1 MTDQIEFL
9 EFVGA
14 ALFMLAVL
22 HTFST
27 RYFEHLAHT
36 RTAHSGLWHLL
47 GEVETVFGIWAFVLL
62 VFMALAHGWGRA
74 STYLDTRQFTE
85 PMFVFVIMV
94 IAASRPIMQF
104 ASDGVQAAGRCLP
117 LRPAIAGYFLS
128 LSLVPLLGS
137 LITEPAAMTLAALML
152 RGRIFATQASN
163 RLKYATLGVLFVN
176 VSVGGT
182 LTHFAAPP
190 VLMVAAKWEWTTGF
204 MLSTFGAKAA
214 LAVFIN
220 AVVLTYL
227 FRRELSVRAVS
238 PAPGGVSR
246 VPPVFVLVNLAILV
260 AVVFAN
266 HDPETFMGLFLVFLG
281 LAEAY
286 RHHHDRLMLREGL
299 MVAFFLAG
307 LVVLGGQQQWWLQ
320 DVLSRLDE
328 SALFYGAAA
337 LTAIT
342 DNAALTY
349 LGSLVEG
356 ISDNYKYSLV
366 AGAVAG
372 GGLTVI
378 ANAPN
383 PAGFAILKG
392 HFEDQSINA
401 FGLFVAAFAPTLVAV
416 ACFRGIEGQIGEI
429 VDWGLWVQWFSQ
441 LDRSF
446 LFLLILP
453 LVVAAVGL
461 LSELRRARHEAEN
474 PGPHRAS
481 AEFGAAG
488 NARAHDD
495 RQVGPVLGT
504 HRPPR

>member
-1 MTDQIEFL
+1 MTIGLL
-9 EFVGA
+9 EITGA
-14 ALFMLAVL
+14 ALFTLAVL

-36 RTAHSGLWHLL
+36 RTAHAGIWHLL
-47 GEVETVFGIWAFVLL
+47 GEVEAVFGFWAIVLVL
-62 VFMALAHGWGRA
+62 FIAIAYGWGA
-74 STYLDTRQFTE
+74 SSEYLEGLQFTE

-94 IAASRPIMQF
+94 IAASRPVMQL
-104 ASDGVQAAGRCLP
+104 ASDTVEVVARALPAAPGT
-117 LRPAIAGYFLS
+117 AGYFLS

-152 RGRIFATQASN
+152 RERIFTAGVSS

-176 VSVGGT
+176 ISVGGT

-190 VLMVAAKWEWTTGF
+190 VLMVAAKWGWDTPF
-204 MLSTFGAKAA
+204 MLSMFGAKAA
-214 LAVFIN
+214 LAVLVN
-220 AVVLTYL
+220 ALAVTLL
-227 FRRELSVRAVS
+227 FRRELSARALS
-238 PAPGGVSR
+238 PEERNASR
-246 VPPVFVLVNLAILV
+246 VPVAFVLVNLLILA
-260 AVVFAN
+260 AVVFTN
-266 HDPETFMGLFLVFLG
+266 HHPEAFMGLFLLFLG

-286 RHHHDRLMLREGL
+286 RRHHDRLLLREGL

-307 LVVLGGQQQWWLQ
+307 LVVLGGQQRWWLQ

-356 ISDNYKYSLV
+356 VSEGYKYALV

-383 PAGFAILKG
+383 PAGFAILKD
-392 HFEDQSINA
+392 HFADQSINP
-401 FGLFVAAFAPTLVAV
+401 FGLFAAALPPTLVAV
-416 ACFRGIEGQIGEI
+416 ASFRGIRGPVGEFF
-429 VDWGLWVQWFSQ
+429 DLELWAQWFAQ
-441 LDRSF
+441 IDRSF

-453 LVVAAVGL
+453 FVVAAVGL
-461 LSELRRARHEAEN
+461 W
-474 PGPHRAS
+474 
-481 AEFGAAG
+481 AAY
-488 NARAHDD
+488 RD
-495 RQVGPVLGT
+495 RD
-504 HRPPR
+504 R